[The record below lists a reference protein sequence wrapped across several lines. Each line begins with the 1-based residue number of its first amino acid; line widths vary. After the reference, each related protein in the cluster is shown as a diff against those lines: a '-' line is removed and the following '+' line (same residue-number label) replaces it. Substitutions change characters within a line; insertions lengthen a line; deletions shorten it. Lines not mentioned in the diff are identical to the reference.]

1 MELDCVE
8 VLVTELL
15 LGCKVL
21 DWEELVLI
29 LVEVKLDCVEE
40 VVLEVS

>member
-15 LGCKVL
+15 L
-21 DWEELVLI
+21 DWEELVLM
-29 LVEVKLDCVEE
+29 LVEVKLDCVE
-40 VVLEVS
+40 VLVLIDTELLLD